1 MYPSYP
7 ASSYPYGPQAFP
19 AQGLIPARPPK
30 ANPFTAVTA
39 GALAVLGSFAH
50 GFMAIFSGM
59 VILAGGMDLAPP
71 DQDPELAAQPDT
83 ADPDGGAVAAALVIL
98 PVSLCVAIGLIVGAV
113 LLFSRVAAGRY
124 TIIATATVALLP
136 WLAFLFIAAP
146 IGAIGMLF
154 PLATIVLAAW
164 SSTGRWISE
173 QRVPYSLATQRT
185 STA

>member
-7 ASSYPYGPQAFP
+7 ASPYPYGPQAFP

-50 GFMAIFSGM
+50 GFLAIFAGM
-59 VILAGGMDLAPP
+59 VILAGGTDFAPP
-71 DQDPELAAQPDT
+71 DQDPELAQPET
-83 ADPDGGAVAAALVIL
+83 ADPDGGAVAVALVIL

-124 TIIATATVALLP
+124 TIIATATAALLP
-136 WLAFLFIAAP
+136 WLALMFIAAP
-146 IGAIGMLF
+146 IGAIAVLF
-154 PLATIVLAAW
+154 PLATIALAAW
-164 SSTGRWISE
+164 SSTGRWIAE
-173 QRVPYSLATQRT
+173 QRVPYRLATPHT